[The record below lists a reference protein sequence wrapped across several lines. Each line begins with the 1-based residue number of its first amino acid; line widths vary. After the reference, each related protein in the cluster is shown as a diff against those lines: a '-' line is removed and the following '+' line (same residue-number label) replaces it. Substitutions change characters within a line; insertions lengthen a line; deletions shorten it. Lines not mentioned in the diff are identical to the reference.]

1 MKMGKRMPLNK
12 ITARFIS
19 NQPYKTINNIIIPP
33 NQTIGPVPAGS
44 TSCYPRQNVTPP
56 VIWEGKASDIDP
68 QHEQVDFIL
77 RTWAGLCLQDK
88 SIEQVMA
95 EEDAYRARHPKR
107 FPPKH

>member
-1 MKMGKRMPLNK
+1 MVKKMQLNK

-44 TSCYPRQNVTPP
+44 TASYPKQEVTPL
-56 VIWEGKASDIDP
+56 VLWEGKASDIDP

-77 RTWAGLCLQDK
+77 RTWVGVCLQEK
-88 SIEQVMA
+88 SIEQVQA
-95 EEDAYRARHPKR
+95 EEDAYRARYPKR
-107 FPPKH
+107 FPPRH